1 MDDNSI
7 YTPNNNEQ
15 DNDNDYPNRRII
27 YWLKSLDTTNLEL
40 TNQKACLYTLGTSI
54 IYSPMSSSS
63 LISYYFKSLKGRK
76 VVSSFIIEN

>member
-1 MDDNSI
+1 MDDDSI

-40 TNQKACLYTLGTSI
+40 TNQKACFNTLSTSI
-54 IYSPMSSSS
+54 IYSPMFPPS
-63 LISYYFKSLKGRK
+63 LITYFLR
-76 VVSSFIIEN
+76 V